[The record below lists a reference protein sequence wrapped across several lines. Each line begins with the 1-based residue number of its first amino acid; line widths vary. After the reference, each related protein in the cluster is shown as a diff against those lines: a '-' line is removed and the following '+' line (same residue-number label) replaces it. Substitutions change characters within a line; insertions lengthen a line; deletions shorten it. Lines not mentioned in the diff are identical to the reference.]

1 MSAPEVVRRRLPAL
15 RPSFRLPAL
24 RPPFWSSGGDGA
36 SPDEAYHILRANL
49 MVAVA
54 NLERPT
60 IVFTSAR
67 AGEGKTSTIVNLG
80 RVMALAGQRVVLVD
94 LDLRHPDLHRAFQLP
109 NERGVSDVIRGRAG
123 LEECMCYVEIER
135 SGNQQDKPERGVYV
149 LTGGSVP
156 ENPSE
161 LLGTGRTGRLL
172 EALADQAD
180 LVLIDSAPVLPI
192 ADTLELGRLAGGV
205 VLVVEARQT
214 PVPVVQHAKDAL
226 IRNQA
231 RLLGVVISK
240 MHPQDATAPDEG
252 QGYE

>member
-24 RPPFWSSGGDGA
+24 RPPFRTGGDGTT
-36 SPDEAYHILRANL
+36 PDEAYHILRANL
-49 MVAVA
+49 LVAVA

-67 AGEGKTSTIVNLG
+67 AGEGKTSTVVNLG

-94 LDLRHPDLHRAFQLP
+94 LDLRHPDIHRPFQLP

-123 LEECMCYVEIER
+123 LEECLCYVEIEGSR
-135 SGNQQDKPERGVYV
+135 DESDKPERGLYV

-172 EALADQAD
+172 EGLADQAD

-192 ADTLELGRLAGGV
+192 ADTLVLGRLVGGI

-214 PVPVVQHAKDAL
+214 PIPVVQHAKDAL

-240 MHPQDATAPDEG
+240 MHPQDAAAPEEG

>member
-1 MSAPEVVRRRLPAL
+1 VSAPEVVRRRLPAL
-15 RPSFRLPAL
+15 RPSFRLPTL
-24 RPPFWSSGGDGA
+24 RPAAGDGA

-49 MVAVA
+49 MVAAA

-67 AGEGKTSTIVNLG
+67 AGEGKTSTVVNLG

-94 LDLRHPDLHRAFQLP
+94 LDLRHPDIHRAFQLP
-109 NERGVSDVIRGRAG
+109 NERGVSDVIRGRAA

-135 SGNQQDKPERGVYV
+135 SRDEHDKPERGLYV

-156 ENPSE
+156 DNPSE
-161 LLGTGRTGRLL
+161 LLGTGRTSRLL

-192 ADTLELGRLAGGV
+192 ADTLVLGRLAGGV
-205 VLVVEARQT
+205 VVVVEARQT
-214 PVPVVQHAKDAL
+214 PIPVVQHAKDAL

-240 MHPQDATAPDEG
+240 MHPQDAAAPEEG